1 MSGCAHARMGILGP
15 HPSPECEDARPSLPA
30 LRSGW
35 AILILRGRDHGLI
48 TTPNHTTTSWRVNR
62 AILHILF
69 TPRGPRARGCET
81 RDRRQSLYCVSRF
94 TVNKKAQTVPR
105 FGCSL
110 LLCVSFHKKTSE
122 FTHYSFVGK
131 RRARGSFRRS
141 GALRGLRFSCT
152 PALAAGAC
160 NTSDFPSVHIT
171 YAISII
177 VWSLILL

>member
-1 MSGCAHARMGILGP
+1 M
-15 HPSPECEDARPSLPA
+15 
-30 LRSGW
+30 
-35 AILILRGRDHGLI
+35 
-48 TTPNHTTTSWRVNR
+48 
-62 AILHILF
+62 
-69 TPRGPRARGCET
+69 
-81 RDRRQSLYCVSRF
+81 SRF
-94 TVNKKAQTVPR
+94 TVN
-105 FGCSL
+105 
-110 LLCVSFHKKTSE
+110 KKTSE

-177 VWSLILL
+177 SCGVSYYCKHRVMKSARLDYYTELDHVDFLEKRLDLHVGLLSVD